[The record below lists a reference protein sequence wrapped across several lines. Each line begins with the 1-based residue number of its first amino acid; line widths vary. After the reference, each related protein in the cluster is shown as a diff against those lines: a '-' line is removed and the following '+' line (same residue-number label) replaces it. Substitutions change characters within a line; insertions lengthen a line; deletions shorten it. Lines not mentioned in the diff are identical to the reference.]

1 MPLDD
6 PAGRAGTAAE
16 SADVRLDGE
25 GDAGEGARLFA
36 HSEPPVDLGRLRE
49 SILTKYVGGRL
60 ELGIHGLDL
69 AKSLLGRG
77 RGAQLSGSN
86 PVPGIKYAFGQWSIS

>member
-1 MPLDD
+1 
-6 PAGRAGTAAE
+6 
-16 SADVRLDGE
+16 
-25 GDAGEGARLFA
+25 
-36 HSEPPVDLGRLRE
+36 
-49 SILTKYVGGRL
+49 
-60 ELGIHGLDL
+60 GIHGLDL